1 VNRPIATI
9 AAWLGFPPFVALII
23 LTATGTLRPWEGL
36 LCLFGC
42 MIWSIGAGAI
52 LARDLRRFGASLAGE
67 SGDDLRLVTP
77 GLAQLAER
85 ARQTI
90 DAERRSRQT
99 IATDASTSQSLLERL
114 PDALFQFEGP
124 PGMRRVVW
132 RNPAAANAYGTE
144 ESALLR
150 HPALRTA
157 LQAAEGTNEPIR
169 TTVSLAAPIPRDLD
183 ATVIR
188 TDSSDRSAPLYLLLT
203 DRTRERGLERMRAD
217 FVANASHELRTPLTS
232 LIGFI
237 ETLQGPAL
245 GDAEALP
252 RFLTI
257 MGEQAARMQR
267 IIADLLSLSRI
278 EMTEHQPP
286 AERVDIVP
294 LLRQVAAFM
303 EPILRD
309 GRTSIKLD
317 LPDQMPS
324 IRGDAGQLTQ
334 VFGNLID
341 NAVKYSALK
350 HGKGGATVTL
360 TTVITPT
367 PQYAAPGILIS
378 VADDGPGIAREHLP
392 RLTERFYRADKGRS
406 RAIGG
411 TGLGLAI
418 VKHVVSRHRGRLTI
432 ESIEGEGTTCHVWLP
447 LAGETNRA
455 APDRPR
461 PTGHDS

>member
-1 VNRPIATI
+1 MNRPIATI
-9 AAWLGFPPFVALII
+9 AAWIGVPPFMALIV
-23 LTATGTLRPWEGL
+23 LTATRTLSPAAGL
-36 LCLFGC
+36 ICLLFC
-42 MIWSIGAGAI
+42 LLWAIGVGAI
-52 LARDLRRFGASLAGE
+52 LARDLRRFSASLAGAGI
-67 SGDDLRLVTP
+67 GDIRLTTP
-77 GLAQLAER
+77 GLTQLA
-85 ARQTI
+85 QTTI
-90 DAERRSRQT
+90 RTIETERRTRQT
-99 IATDASTSQSLLERL
+99 IATSASTSQSLLERL

-124 PGMRRVVW
+124 PGMRRIIW
-132 RNPAAANAYGTE
+132 RNPAAVSAYGTE

-150 HPALRTA
+150 HPALRAA
-157 LQAAEGTNEPIR
+157 LQSAESANAPIR

-183 ATVIR
+183 ATIIR
-188 TDSSDRSAPLYLLLT
+188 TDSRAQSAPLYLLLA
-203 DRTRERGLERMRAD
+203 DRTRERGVERMRAD

-286 AERVDIVP
+286 AEQIDLAP
-294 LLRQVAAFM
+294 LLGQVAAFM

-309 GRTSIKLD
+309 GHTTLTLD
-317 LPDQMPS
+317 LPANLPHV
-324 IRGDAGQLTQ
+324 RGDAGQLTQ
-334 VFGNLID
+334 VFCNLID

-350 HGKGGATVTL
+350 HGEGSGTVTI
-360 TTVITPT
+360 TAVSTPT
-367 PQYAAPGILIS
+367 PAHTTSGILIA
-378 VADDGPGIAREHLP
+378 VTDDGPGIAREHLP

-406 RAIGG
+406 RAVGG

-418 VKHVVSRHRGRLTI
+418 VKHVVSRHRGRLI
-432 ESIEGEGTTCHVWLP
+432 IDSIEGEGTTCQVWLP
-447 LAGETNRA
+447 LAEVRQ
-455 APDRPR
+455 
-461 PTGHDS
+461 